1 MADENTDALTEAEAR
16 ERLGIDVSDSAG
28 DTVVDM
34 EEVEVIEYGD
44 C

>member
-1 MADENTDALTEAEAR
+1 MADENTDALTEDEAR
-16 ERLGIDVSDSAG
+16 EQLGIDVSDSAG

-34 EEVEVIEYGD
+34 EEVEVLEYGD